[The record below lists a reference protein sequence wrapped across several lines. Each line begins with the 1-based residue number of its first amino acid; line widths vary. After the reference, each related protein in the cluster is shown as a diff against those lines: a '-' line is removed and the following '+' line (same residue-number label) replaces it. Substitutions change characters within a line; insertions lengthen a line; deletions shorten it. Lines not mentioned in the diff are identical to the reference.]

1 MITRVIV
8 QNYRCLRHLDF
19 VPLDG
24 MNIVVGDNEA
34 GKSTLLEALGLV
46 LTGRVNGRRPGEE
59 INPFWFNTDAV
70 SEYFAAVAGG
80 EKREPPQI
88 LIEVYFEKEGQPQTL
103 RGKVNS
109 RHEDCPGMRLL
120 IELDPDFEAEFDQYT
135 QSSHPPVLPVEY
147 FRARWLDFRDMQLQ
161 RRPPEFGVAFID
173 GRTVRSSSGVDNH
186 TRQMLADAVDKR
198 DGATISV
205 AFRQSRHELTKTAL
219 AGVNQKIQAMT
230 HDLLTEQIELH
241 LDQSASS
248 GWEAAV
254 IPQVGSVPFAMAGQ
268 GQQVIIKTALA
279 LRSTADKTS
288 FVLVEEPEN
297 HLSHTGLRSVIA
309 SIERLAGDRQT
320 FVVTH
325 SSYVMNRLGLD
336 RLHLMHGGD
345 LKGFGDLDGET
356 VSYFKKQSGYDTLR
370 VVLARKVVI
379 VEGPS
384 DEMIFNRAYKD
395 QTGQEPADDGID
407 VLTYGTQ
414 NRRPL
419 ELCHLLDRRVAVL
432 RDVDKRTPQHWKDQ
446 AKPYLEDG
454 VREMFVGDADEGS
467 TLEPQLVFANTA
479 DLATL
484 GTIVGCPDNEDL
496 ADYMTAN
503 KTESAW
509 RIATSATQIKYPD
522 YITKAIAFIRKS

>member
-59 INPFWFNTDAV
+59 INPFWFNTEAV
-70 SEYFAAVAGG
+70 AEYFTAIAGG
-80 EKREPPQI
+80 DKLEPPQI
-88 LIEVYFEKEGQPQTL
+88 LIEVYFAKDDQPQTL

-109 RHEDCPGMRLL
+109 RHEDCPGLRLV
-120 IELDPDFEAEFDQYT
+120 IELDPDFEPEFDQYLR
-135 QSSHPPVLPVEY
+135 SSHPPVLPAEY
-147 FRARWLDFRDMQLQ
+147 FRARWLDFRELQLQ

-198 DGATISV
+198 DGAAISV
-205 AFRQSRHELTKTAL
+205 AFRQSRHELTQSVL
-219 AGVNQKIQAMT
+219 AGVNQKIRTMT
-230 HDLLTEQIELH
+230 QGLLTGQIELH

-268 GQQVIIKTALA
+268 GQQVIMKTALA
-279 LRSTADKTS
+279 LQATSGKTS

-297 HLSHTGLRSVIA
+297 HLSHTGLMSVIA
-309 SIERLAGDRQT
+309 SIEKLAGGRQT

-336 RLHLMHGGD
+336 RIHLMHQGKVKEFRG
-345 LKGFGDLDGET
+345 LDAET

-395 QTGQEPADDGID
+395 QTGQDPVDDGID

-419 ELCHLLDRRVAVL
+419 ELCHLLDRRVAIL

-454 VREMFVGDADEGS
+454 VREMFVGDPGEGS
-467 TLEPQLVFANTA
+467 TLEPQLVSANNA

-484 GTIVGCPDNEDL
+484 GTIVGCPDGEDL
-496 ADYMTAN
+496 TDHLTDN

-509 RIATSATQIKYPD
+509 RIATSARQIKYPG
-522 YITKAIAFIRKS
+522 YITKAITFIRK